1 VGTALGSDYRR
12 LWSASAVSNLADGVF
27 QTALPLFALTLTRSP
42 TAIAGLTL
50 AARLPWLLFALH
62 AGALADR
69 LDRRRTMVTVDVARV
84 VLLVGLALVVVA
96 GREHLAVLYLVAFC
110 LGVGETLFDTSAQSV
125 LPMVVGRDDLSV
137 ANGRLYAAEL
147 TMNQF
152 VGPPVGGLLAGSAV
166 ALAFA
171 GSGACYLVAAVAL
184 VTMTG
189 QFRPTRPD
197 GPPTRLR
204 SDIVEGA
211 RFLWRNR
218 LLRQLALMVGA
229 MNLVATASIAVLPL
243 FAVRPGPMGLS
254 DHGYGLLLTAGA
266 AGSLLGAF
274 AVPRLERR
282 LGRARVLVVSVAG
295 GTIGSAAPLLV
306 RPSLVAVGMVVGGT
320 MMMGWNIVTV
330 SLRQRITPEHLLGRV
345 NAGYRLLAWGTIPI
359 GAAVGGA
366 VAQAFGVRSVF
377 VLATVAEALT
387 LLVATRITDD
397 VITGAER
404 AADAAAVAA

>member
-1 VGTALGSDYRR
+1 MTTPLGPNYRR

-69 LDRRRTMVTVDVARV
+69 LDRRRTMVSVDVARV
-84 VLLVGLALVVVA
+84 VALGGLALVVVA
-96 GREHLAVLYLVAFC
+96 GHEHLAVLYVVAFV

-152 VGPPVGGLLAGSAV
+152 VGPPVGGLLAGSAI

-171 GSGACYLVAAVAL
+171 GSGACYLVAALAL
-184 VTMTG
+184 ATMSG
-189 QFRPTRPD
+189 QFQPARPD

-204 SDIVEGA
+204 TDIAEGA
-211 RFLWRNR
+211 RFLWRNP
-218 LLRQLALMVGA
+218 LLRKLALMVGA
-229 MNLVATASIAVLPL
+229 MNLVATASIAVMPL
-243 FAVRPGPMGLS
+243 FAVKPGPMGLS

-266 AGSLLGAF
+266 AGSLVGAF

-282 LGRARVLVVSVAG
+282 LGRARVLAVSVAG

-306 RPSLVAVGMVVGGT
+306 RPWAVAAGMVVGGT
-320 MMMGWNIVTV
+320 MLMGWNIVTV

-345 NAGYRLLAWGTIPI
+345 NAGYRLLAWGTIPV
-359 GAAVGGA
+359 GAALGGA
-366 VAQAFGVRSVF
+366 VAEAFGVRAVF
-377 VLATVAEALT
+377 VVATVVQAAT
-387 LLVATRITDD
+387 LLVATRITDA
-397 VITGAER
+397 VIEDAE
-404 AADAAAVAA
+404 AAPVAA